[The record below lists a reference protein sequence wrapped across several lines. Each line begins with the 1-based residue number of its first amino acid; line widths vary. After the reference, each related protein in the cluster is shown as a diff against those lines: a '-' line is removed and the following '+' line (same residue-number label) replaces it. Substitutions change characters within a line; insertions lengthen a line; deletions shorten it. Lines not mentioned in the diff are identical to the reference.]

1 MNLIIQKWALK
12 NAVEHGGK
20 TVVGFVINKVI
31 GEKPDARNNMK
42 KLALE
47 VKKVV
52 DEVNKKSAD
61 EQKKELLKIWPEALE
76 KRAEEKKE
84 LPELPNAE
92 KGKVVLRLAPFPS
105 GALHIGNAKTY
116 MLNALYAEK
125 YGGKLIFVMDDTI
138 GSEEKQI
145 MLEAYDLIPEGFRW
159 LGVKWNGDIIY
170 KSDRLKIYY
179 EHAEKILKMG
189 KAYVCECSAEELRE
203 KRGKGIECKCRGQ
216 TVEENLKKW
225 KKMLGGGYKEGEAT
239 VRIKTNM
246 KDPNPAFR
254 DRVLLRISDREHPR
268 TGKKCKVWP
277 LLEFS
282 WAIDDHLLGI
292 THVIRGK
299 DLMME
304 SEMCKY
310 LWKILGWKPPTILH
324 AGLVQIEGAKI
335 SKSKAQKEVA
345 EGTYAGWDDPRTWSI
360 QSLRRRGILPGA
372 IRQFIFEIGLNQND
386 ITVPI
391 DKLYAINRNLIDKTS
406 DRYFFVPN
414 PQKFVIGEI
423 PKTSIDI
430 CLYPGEPDK
439 GTKKY
444 LLEGTKTFFLP
455 KDDLAKMKKGDVF
468 RLKDAFAIELVN
480 KSSGKY
486 VATGDLNMPKL
497 QWVTEDSLDV
507 EVLMDDGTTLKGA
520 GEGYLKN
527 VKEDQHLQFERFG
540 YVRVNKKSPKKVECR
555 FTHK

>member
-1 MNLIIQKWALK
+1 MKAIILKWALK
-12 NAVEHGGK
+12 NAYDHDGK
-20 TVVGFVINKVI
+20 AVVGFVINKVI
-31 GEKPDARNNMK
+31 GESPDARKDMK

-47 VKKVV
+47 VKKTV
-52 DEVNKKSAD
+52 DEVNKKSHE

-76 KRAEEKKE
+76 KKAEEKKE

-125 YGGKLIFVMDDTI
+125 YGGKLILVMDDTI

-145 MLEAYDLIPEGFRW
+145 MLEAYDLIPEGFKW
-159 LGVKWNGDIIY
+159 LGVKWNGDIVY

-179 EHAEKILKMG
+179 QYAEEILKKD
-189 KAYVCECSAEELRE
+189 KAYVCECSGEELRKNRE
-203 KRGKGIECKCRGQ
+203 KGTECKCRKQ
-216 TVEENLKKW
+216 SVDENLKKW
-225 KKMLGGGYKEGEAT
+225 GKMLGGGYKEGGAV
-239 VRIKTNM
+239 VRIKTSM
-246 KDPNPAFR
+246 ADPNPAFR
-254 DRVLLRISDREHPR
+254 DRVLLRISGRAHPR
-268 TGKKCKVWP
+268 VGTKYKVWP

-282 WAIDDHLLGI
+282 WAIDDHLLGV

-310 LWKILGWKPPTILH
+310 LWHIFGWKAPVLLH
-324 AGLVQIEGAKI
+324 AGLANIEGAKI
-335 SKSKAQKEVA
+335 SKSKAQKEVS
-345 EGTYAGWDDPRTWSI
+345 EGTYIGWDDPRTWSL
-360 QSLRRRGILPGA
+360 QSLRRRGILPEA

-414 PQKFVIGEI
+414 PQKFVVEGIR
-423 PKTSIDI
+423 KTSIEV
-430 CLYPGEPDK
+430 CLYPGEPQK

-455 KDDLAKMKKGDVF
+455 KDDLAKLKKGDLF
-468 RLKDAFAIELVN
+468 RLKDAFAIELVT

-486 VATGDLNMPKL
+486 VASDDLSMPKL
-497 QWVTEDSLDV
+497 QWVTEDSADA
-507 EVLMDDGTTLKGA
+507 EVMMDNGETVKGA

-527 VKEDQHLQFERFG
+527 VRVGQHIQFERFG
-540 YVRVNKKSPKKVECR
+540 YVRVDKKSPKKIECW
-555 FTHK
+555 FAHK